1 MSILDFIRQ
10 YFCFVFPVIQTSS
23 NNVVQDSQQFY
34 GNIVASSAG
43 TCISGIYIDLW
54 LGKRS
59 ELSLYSSGARTSVIR
74 LLKSE
79 VNMAETDVLNL

>member
-1 MSILDFIRQ
+1 MSILDFTRQ

-23 NNVVQDSQQFY
+23 NNVVQASQQFY

-43 TCISGIYIDLW
+43 TSVAYIDLW

-59 ELSLYSSGARTSVIR
+59 ELSVYSSGARTSVIR